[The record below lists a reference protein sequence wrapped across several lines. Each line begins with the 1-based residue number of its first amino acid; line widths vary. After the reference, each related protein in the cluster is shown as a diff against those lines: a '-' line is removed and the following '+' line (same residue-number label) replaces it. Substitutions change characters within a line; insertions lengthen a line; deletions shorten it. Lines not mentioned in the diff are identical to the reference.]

1 MVDIKTYPMESLDK
15 PLDEASPFLTT
26 SAKRP
31 NCDSDI
37 SEIRSEEDDIR
48 LLNASMGCSGAQSD
62 DIDEALLKSNETASR
77 WRRKRPSYKARA
89 KAKRAAAVQE
99 QRNATAADRQEYE
112 RNVKDVVTLASVPV
126 VFAAVL
132 DSISFSVLVAISFF
146 IALVLLLIYL

>member
-1 MVDIKTYPMESLDK
+1 MTDDVETPEVWLGKAT
-15 PLDEASPFLTT
+15 PFLTK
-26 SAKRP
+26 APPRIP
-31 NCDSDI
+31 VCDSDI
-37 SEIRSEEDDIR
+37 SEIREDEGDEDNVR
-48 LLNASMGCSGAQSD
+48 LLDASMGCSGAQSD

-77 WRRKRPSYKARA
+77 WRRKRGGYKTRA
-89 KAKRAAAVQE
+89 KAKRAARE
-99 QRNATAADRQEYE
+99 EHLRDINAADRQEYE